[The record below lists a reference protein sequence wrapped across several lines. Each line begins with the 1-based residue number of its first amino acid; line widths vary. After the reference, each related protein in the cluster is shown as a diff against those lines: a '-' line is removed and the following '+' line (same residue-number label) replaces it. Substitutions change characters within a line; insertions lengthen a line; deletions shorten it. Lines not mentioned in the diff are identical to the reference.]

1 MISLAP
7 FFDNSLVPGRQP
19 LRFRANRLS
28 PVARIAYQTGMTD
41 SVSDLIACPK
51 CDVLHKLPQLEK
63 GAQAKCVRCGTVLM
77 APRDGAM
84 TRIVMLSITAL
95 ILMIAAVF
103 FPFLELSVKGL
114 GRKSSVFDAILA
126 FSDGLML
133 PLSFA
138 VAALIV
144 VLPVTRFLAL
154 IYVFAPMALGWAPA
168 RQAREVFKLAEA
180 IRPWAMAE
188 VFIIGVAVALVK
200 VAGLAQVTL
209 GPAFWAFVGLVIIT
223 VLKDNFM
230 CRVTVWQTLN
240 ARSQS

>member
-1 MISLAP
+1 M
-7 FFDNSLVPGRQP
+7 
-19 LRFRANRLS
+19 
-28 PVARIAYQTGMTD
+28 AYHSGMTD
-41 SVSDLIACPK
+41 SLEDMIACPK
-51 CDVLHKLPQLEK
+51 CDALHKVPRLDA
-63 GAQAKCVRCGTVLM
+63 GAQARCVRCGTVLM
-77 APRDGAM
+77 APREGAM
-84 TRIVMLSITAL
+84 TRIVMLSVTAL
-95 ILMIAAVF
+95 VLMIAAVF
-103 FPFLELSVKGL
+103 FPFLELSVQGL
-114 GRKSSVFDAILA
+114 DLKSSVFDAVLA

-144 VLPVTRFLAL
+144 VLPITRFVAL

-168 RQAREVFKLAEA
+168 AHARAAFRLAEQ

-240 ARSQS
+240 ARSPS

>member
-1 MISLAP
+1 
-7 FFDNSLVPGRQP
+7 
-19 LRFRANRLS
+19 
-28 PVARIAYQTGMTD
+28 
-41 SVSDLIACPK
+41 
-51 CDVLHKLPQLEK
+51 
-63 GAQAKCVRCGTVLM
+63 
-77 APRDGAM
+77 M
-84 TRIVMLSITAL
+84 TRIVMLSATGL

-103 FPFLELSVKGL
+103 FPFLELSTHGL

-144 VLPVTRFLAL
+144 VLPITRLIAL

-168 RQAREVFKLAEA
+168 RRARAVFRMAEV

-188 VFIIGVAVALVK
+188 IFIIGVAVALVK
-200 VAGLAQVTL
+200 VAGLATVTL
-209 GPAFWAFVGLVIIT
+209 GPAFWAFVLLVIVT
-223 VLKDNFM
+223 ALKDNFM

-240 ARSQS
+240 QRSV

>member
-1 MISLAP
+1 M
-7 FFDNSLVPGRQP
+7 
-19 LRFRANRLS
+19 
-28 PVARIAYQTGMTD
+28 AYHSQMTD
-41 SVSDLIACPK
+41 SLSDMIACPK
-51 CDVLHKLPQLEK
+51 CDGLHRVPQVDI
-63 GAQAKCVRCGTVLM
+63 GAQARCVRCGTVLM
-77 APRDGAM
+77 APREGAM
-84 TRIVMLSITAL
+84 TRIVMLSMTAL

-103 FPFLELSVKGL
+103 FPFLELSTHGL

-144 VLPVTRFLAL
+144 VLPITRFVAL

-168 RQAREVFKLAEA
+168 KHARSVFKFAEH

-240 ARSQS
+240 ARSPS

>member
-1 MISLAP
+1 
-7 FFDNSLVPGRQP
+7 
-19 LRFRANRLS
+19 
-28 PVARIAYQTGMTD
+28 MTD
-41 SVSDLIACPK
+41 SLSDLIACPK
-51 CDVLHKLPQLEK
+51 CDALHRVPQVET
-63 GAQAKCVRCGTVLM
+63 GAQARCVRCGTVLM
-77 APRDGAM
+77 APREGAM
-84 TRIVMLSITAL
+84 TRIVMLSLTAL

-103 FPFLELSVKGL
+103 FPFLELSTHGL
-114 GRKSSVFDAILA
+114 GRKSSVFDAVLA

-144 VLPVTRFLAL
+144 VLPIARFLAL

-168 RQAREVFKLAEA
+168 RHARAVFKIAEH

-240 ARSQS
+240 ARSPS

>member
-1 MISLAP
+1 M
-7 FFDNSLVPGRQP
+7 
-19 LRFRANRLS
+19 
-28 PVARIAYQTGMTD
+28 AYHSRMTD
-41 SVSDLIACPK
+41 SLSDLIACPK
-51 CDVLHKLPQLEK
+51 CDALHRVPQVET
-63 GAQAKCVRCGTVLM
+63 GAQARCVRCGTVLM
-77 APRDGAM
+77 APREGAM
-84 TRIVMLSITAL
+84 TRIVMLSLTAL

-103 FPFLELSVKGL
+103 FPFLELSTHGL
-114 GRKSSVFDAILA
+114 GRKSSVFDAVLA

-144 VLPVTRFLAL
+144 VLPIARFLAL

-168 RQAREVFKLAEA
+168 RHARAVFKVAEH

-240 ARSQS
+240 ARSPS

>member
-1 MISLAP
+1 M
-7 FFDNSLVPGRQP
+7 
-19 LRFRANRLS
+19 
-28 PVARIAYQTGMTD
+28 AYQTGMTD
-41 SVSDLIACPK
+41 SLSDMIACPK
-51 CDVLHKLPQLEK
+51 CDALHRVPRVAPGE
-63 GAQAKCVRCGTVLM
+63 QAKCVRCGTVLM
-77 APRDGAM
+77 APKEGAM
-84 TRIVMLSITAL
+84 TRIVMLSVTAL
-95 ILMIAAVF
+95 ILMVAAVF
-103 FPFLELSVKGL
+103 FPFLELSVQGL
-114 GRKSSVFDAILA
+114 GTTSSVFDAVLA

-144 VLPVTRFLAL
+144 VLPITRFIAL

-168 RQAREVFKLAEA
+168 RRAKDAYKLAER

-188 VFIIGVAVALVK
+188 IFIIGVAVALVK

-223 VLKDNFM
+223 MLKDNFM

-240 ARSQS
+240 ARSPS

>member
-1 MISLAP
+1 M
-7 FFDNSLVPGRQP
+7 
-19 LRFRANRLS
+19 
-28 PVARIAYQTGMTD
+28 AYHSRMTD
-41 SVSDLIACPK
+41 SLSDLIACPK
-51 CDVLHKLPQLEK
+51 CDALHRVPQVET
-63 GAQAKCVRCGTVLM
+63 GAQARCVRCGTVLM
-77 APRDGAM
+77 APREGAM
-84 TRIVMLSITAL
+84 TRIVMLSLTAL

-103 FPFLELSVKGL
+103 FPFLELSTHGL
-114 GRKSSVFDAILA
+114 GRKSSVFDAVLA

-144 VLPVTRFLAL
+144 VLPIARFLAL

-168 RQAREVFKLAEA
+168 RHARAVFKIAEH

-240 ARSQS
+240 ARSPS

>member
-1 MISLAP
+1 M
-7 FFDNSLVPGRQP
+7 
-19 LRFRANRLS
+19 
-28 PVARIAYQTGMTD
+28 AYHSRMTD
-41 SVSDLIACPK
+41 SLSDMIACPK
-51 CDVLHKLPQLEK
+51 CDALHRVPLLDK
-63 GAQAKCVRCGTVLM
+63 GAEAKCVRCGTVLM

-84 TRIVMLSITAL
+84 TRIVMLSLTAL

-103 FPFLELSVKGL
+103 FPFLKLSVQGL
-114 GRKSSVFDAILA
+114 GRESSVFDAILS

-144 VLPVTRFLAL
+144 VLPMMRFIAL

-168 RQAREVFKLAEA
+168 RHAKAVYKLAETV
-180 IRPWAMAE
+180 RPWAMAE
-188 VFIIGVAVALVK
+188 IFIIGVAVALVK

-209 GPAFWAFVGLVIIT
+209 GPAFWAFVGLVIVT

-240 ARSQS
+240 TRSPS

>member
-1 MISLAP
+1 MTESL
-7 FFDNSLVPGRQP
+7 
-19 LRFRANRLS
+19 
-28 PVARIAYQTGMTD
+28 
-41 SVSDLIACPK
+41 SDMIACPK
-51 CDVLHKLPQLEK
+51 CDALHRVPQIDTGSE
-63 GAQAKCVRCGTVLM
+63 ARCVRCGTVLM

-84 TRIVMLSITAL
+84 TRIVMLSVTAL

-103 FPFLELSVKGL
+103 FPFLELRVQGL
-114 GRKSSVFDAILA
+114 GRKSSVFDAVLA

-144 VLPVTRFLAL
+144 VLPITRFIAL

-168 RQAREVFKLAEA
+168 PHAKAAFRLAEQ

-240 ARSQS
+240 ARSPS

>member
-1 MISLAP
+1 MAYH
-7 FFDNSLVPGRQP
+7 
-19 LRFRANRLS
+19 S
-28 PVARIAYQTGMTD
+28 PMTD
-41 SVSDLIACPK
+41 SLSEMIACPK
-51 CDVLHKLPQLEK
+51 CDALHRVPQVDI
-63 GAQAKCVRCGTVLM
+63 GAQAKCVRCDTVLV
-77 APRDGAM
+77 APREGAM
-84 TRIVMLSITAL
+84 TRIVMLSLTAL

-103 FPFLELSVKGL
+103 FPFLELSVQGL
-114 GRKSSVFDAILA
+114 GRKSSVFDAVLA

-144 VLPVTRFLAL
+144 VLPITRFLAL

-168 RQAREVFKLAEA
+168 RHARAVFKLSET

-240 ARSQS
+240 ARSPS

>member
-1 MISLAP
+1 M
-7 FFDNSLVPGRQP
+7 RM
-19 LRFRANRLS
+19 
-28 PVARIAYQTGMTD
+28 AYHSHMTD
-41 SVSDLIACPK
+41 SLSDMIACPK
-51 CDVLHKLPQLEK
+51 CDALHRVPLLDK
-63 GAQAKCVRCGTVLM
+63 GAEAKCVRCGTVLM

-84 TRIVMLSITAL
+84 TRIVMLSLTAL

-103 FPFLELSVKGL
+103 FPFLKLSIQGL
-114 GRKSSVFDAILA
+114 GRESSVFDAILA

-144 VLPVTRFLAL
+144 VLPMMRFIAL

-168 RQAREVFKLAEA
+168 RHAKAVYKLAETV
-180 IRPWAMAE
+180 RPWAMAE
-188 VFIIGVAVALVK
+188 IFIIGVAVALVK

-209 GPAFWAFVGLVIIT
+209 GPAFWAFVGLVIVT

-240 ARSQS
+240 TRSPS

>member
-1 MISLAP
+1 M
-7 FFDNSLVPGRQP
+7 
-19 LRFRANRLS
+19 
-28 PVARIAYQTGMTD
+28 AYHSRMTD
-41 SVSDLIACPK
+41 SLSDLIACPK
-51 CDVLHKLPQLEK
+51 CDALHRVPQVET
-63 GAQAKCVRCGTVLM
+63 GAQARCVRCGTVLM
-77 APRDGAM
+77 APREGAM
-84 TRIVMLSITAL
+84 TRIVMLSLTAL

-103 FPFLELSVKGL
+103 FPFLELSTHGL
-114 GRKSSVFDAILA
+114 GRKSSVFDAVLA

-144 VLPVTRFLAL
+144 VLPIARFLAL

-168 RQAREVFKLAEA
+168 RHARAVFKMAEH

-240 ARSQS
+240 TRSPS

>member
-1 MISLAP
+1 M
-7 FFDNSLVPGRQP
+7 
-19 LRFRANRLS
+19 
-28 PVARIAYQTGMTD
+28 AYHIRMTD
-41 SVSDLIACPK
+41 SLSEMIACPK
-51 CDVLHKLPQLEK
+51 CDALHRVPQVDI
-63 GAQAKCVRCGTVLM
+63 GAQASCVRCGTVLV
-77 APRDGAM
+77 APREGAM
-84 TRIVMLSITAL
+84 TRIVMLSMTAL
-95 ILMIAAVF
+95 ILMVAAVF
-103 FPFLELSVKGL
+103 FPFLELSTHGL

-144 VLPVTRFLAL
+144 VLPITRFLAL

-168 RQAREVFKLAEA
+168 RHARSVFKLAEH

-209 GPAFWAFVGLVIIT
+209 GPAFWSFVGLVIIT

-240 ARSQS
+240 ARSPF

>member
-1 MISLAP
+1 MVAISYLTRMDDSLA
-7 FFDNSLVPGRQP
+7 D
-19 LRFRANRLS
+19 
-28 PVARIAYQTGMTD
+28 M
-41 SVSDLIACPK
+41 IACPK
-51 CDVLHKLPQLEK
+51 CDALHRIPEVEI
-63 GAQAKCVRCGTVLM
+63 GAQARCARCDTVLM
-77 APRDGAM
+77 APREGAM
-84 TRIVMLSITAL
+84 TRIVMLSITGL
-95 ILMIAAVF
+95 ILMVAAVF
-103 FPFLELSVKGL
+103 FPFLELSTHGL

-144 VLPVTRFLAL
+144 VLPITRLIAL

-168 RQAREVFKLAEA
+168 RNARAAFRMAEM

-188 VFIIGVAVALVK
+188 IFIIGVAVALVK
-200 VAGLAQVTL
+200 VAGLATVTL
-209 GPAFWAFVGLVIIT
+209 GPAFWAFVLLVIVT

-240 ARSQS
+240 QRGA

>member
-1 MISLAP
+1 MAVNL
-7 FFDNSLVPGRQP
+7 LLTP
-19 LRFRANRLS
+19 LS
-28 PVARIAYQTGMTD
+28 IAYHTSMPD
-41 SVSDLIACPK
+41 SLSNMIACPK
-51 CDVLHKLPQLEK
+51 CDALHNVPQLSP

-77 APRDGAM
+77 APRENAM
-84 TRIVMLSITAL
+84 TRIVMLATTAL
-95 ILMIAAVF
+95 ILMVAAVF
-103 FPFLELSVKGL
+103 FPFLELSTHGL

-144 VLPVTRFLAL
+144 VLPVMRFIAL
-154 IYVFAPMALGWAPA
+154 IYVFAPMALGWSPA
-168 RQAREVFKLAEA
+168 RHARDAFRLAEA

-188 VFIIGVAVALVK
+188 IFIIGVAVALVK

-209 GPAFWAFVGLVIIT
+209 GPAFWAFVGLVIVTI
-223 VLKDNFM
+223 LKDNFM

-240 ARSQS
+240 ARSPS

>member
-1 MISLAP
+1 MNES
-7 FFDNSLVPGRQP
+7 
-19 LRFRANRLS
+19 
-28 PVARIAYQTGMTD
+28 M
-41 SVSDLIACPK
+41 SDMIACPK
-51 CDVLHKLPQLEK
+51 CDALHTVPSLAI
-63 GAQAKCVRCGTVLM
+63 GAEAKCVCCGTVLM
-77 APRDGAM
+77 APREGAM
-84 TRIVMLSITAL
+84 TRIVMLSATGL
-95 ILMIAAVF
+95 ILMVAAVF
-103 FPFLELSVKGL
+103 FPFLELSTHGL
-114 GRKSSVFDAILA
+114 GRKSSVFDAIFA

-144 VLPVTRFLAL
+144 VLPILRFAAL
-154 IYVFAPMALGWAPA
+154 IYVFAPMALGWSPA
-168 RQAREVFKLAEA
+168 RRAKGVFRMAEA

-188 VFIIGVAVALVK
+188 IFIIGVAVALVK

-240 ARSQS
+240 ARSPS

>member
-1 MISLAP
+1 
-7 FFDNSLVPGRQP
+7 
-19 LRFRANRLS
+19 
-28 PVARIAYQTGMTD
+28 MTD
-41 SVSDLIACPK
+41 SMSDMIACPK
-51 CDVLHKLPQLEK
+51 CDALHRVPHVQP
-63 GAQAKCVRCGTVLM
+63 GAQARCVRCGTVLM
-77 APRDGAM
+77 APREGAM
-84 TRIVMLSITAL
+84 TRIVMLSATGL
-95 ILMIAAVF
+95 ILMVAAVF
-103 FPFLELSVKGL
+103 FPFLELSTHGL

-144 VLPVTRFLAL
+144 VLPITRFIAL
-154 IYVFAPMALGWAPA
+154 IYVFAPMALGWKPA
-168 RQAREVFKLAEA
+168 SRARAVFRMAET

-188 VFIIGVAVALVK
+188 IFIIGVAVALVK

-240 ARSQS
+240 ARSPS

>member
-1 MISLAP
+1 M
-7 FFDNSLVPGRQP
+7 
-19 LRFRANRLS
+19 
-28 PVARIAYQTGMTD
+28 AYHWAMTD
-41 SVSDLIACPK
+41 SLDQMIACPK
-51 CDVLHKLPQLEK
+51 CDALHRVPQVEK
-63 GAQAKCVRCGTVLM
+63 GARARCVRCGTVLM

-84 TRIVMLSITAL
+84 TQIVMLAVTAL
-95 ILMIAAVF
+95 ILMVAAVF
-103 FPFLELSVKGL
+103 FPFLELSTHGL

-144 VLPVTRFLAL
+144 VLPVMRFIAL

-168 RQAREVFKLAEA
+168 PRARAMFRLAET

-209 GPAFWAFVGLVIIT
+209 GPAFWAFVGLVIVT
-223 VLKDNFM
+223 VLKDSFM
-230 CRVTVWQTLN
+230 CRVTVWQTLDQ
-240 ARSQS
+240 RSPS

>member
-1 MISLAP
+1 M
-7 FFDNSLVPGRQP
+7 
-19 LRFRANRLS
+19 
-28 PVARIAYQTGMTD
+28 AYQCGMSD

-51 CDVLHKLPQLEK
+51 CDALHRVPDVDI
-63 GAQAKCVRCGTVLM
+63 GAQARCVRCGTVLM
-77 APRDGAM
+77 APKEGAM
-84 TRIVMLSITAL
+84 TRIVMLSVTAL
-95 ILMIAAVF
+95 ILMVAAVF
-103 FPFLELSVKGL
+103 FPFLELSVQGL
-114 GRKSSVFDAILA
+114 GRKSSVFDAVLA

-133 PLSFA
+133 PLSVA

-144 VLPVTRFLAL
+144 VLPVFRFLAL

-168 RQAREVFKLAEA
+168 PRAKTVFKLAESV
-180 IRPWAMAE
+180 RPWAMAE
-188 VFIIGVAVALVK
+188 IFIIGVAVALVK

-240 ARSQS
+240 ARSPS

>member
-1 MISLAP
+1 
-7 FFDNSLVPGRQP
+7 
-19 LRFRANRLS
+19 
-28 PVARIAYQTGMTD
+28 MTD
-41 SVSDLIACPK
+41 SLSQMIACPK
-51 CDVLHKLPQLEK
+51 CDVLHRIPEVET
-63 GAQAKCVRCGTVLM
+63 GAQARCVRCDTVLM
-77 APRDGAM
+77 APRQRAM

-95 ILMIAAVF
+95 VLMIAAVF
-103 FPFLELSVKGL
+103 FPFLELSVQGL

-154 IYVFAPMALGWAPA
+154 IYVFAPMALGWEPA
-168 RQAREVFKLAEA
+168 SRAKEAFKLAEA
-180 IRPWAMAE
+180 IRPWAMTE
-188 VFIIGVAVALVK
+188 IFIIGVAVALVK

-209 GPAFWAFVGLVIIT
+209 GPAFWAFVLLVIIT

-240 ARSQS
+240 ARSRS

>member
-1 MISLAP
+1 M
-7 FFDNSLVPGRQP
+7 
-19 LRFRANRLS
+19 
-28 PVARIAYQTGMTD
+28 AYHSGMTD
-41 SVSDLIACPK
+41 SLEDMIACPK
-51 CDVLHKLPQLEK
+51 CDALHKVPRLDA
-63 GAQAKCVRCGTVLM
+63 GAQARCVRCGTVLM
-77 APRDGAM
+77 APREGAM
-84 TRIVMLSITAL
+84 TRIVMLSVTAL
-95 ILMIAAVF
+95 VLMIAAVF
-103 FPFLELSVKGL
+103 FPFLELSVQGL
-114 GRKSSVFDAILA
+114 DLKSSVFDAVLA
-126 FSDGLML
+126 CSDGLML

-144 VLPVTRFLAL
+144 VLPITRFVAL

-168 RQAREVFKLAEA
+168 AHARAAFRLAEQ

-240 ARSQS
+240 ARSPS

>member
-1 MISLAP
+1 M
-7 FFDNSLVPGRQP
+7 
-19 LRFRANRLS
+19 
-28 PVARIAYQTGMTD
+28 
-41 SVSDLIACPK
+41 
-51 CDVLHKLPQLEK
+51 
-63 GAQAKCVRCGTVLM
+63 RCGTVLM

-84 TRIVMLSITAL
+84 TRIVMLSVTAL

-103 FPFLELSVKGL
+103 FPFLELRVQGL
-114 GRKSSVFDAILA
+114 GRKSSVFDAVLA

-144 VLPVTRFLAL
+144 VLPITRFIAL

-168 RQAREVFKLAEA
+168 PHAKAAFRLAEQ

-240 ARSQS
+240 ARSPS

>member
-1 MISLAP
+1 M
-7 FFDNSLVPGRQP
+7 
-19 LRFRANRLS
+19 
-28 PVARIAYQTGMTD
+28 AYHSGMTD
-41 SVSDLIACPK
+41 SLPDMIACPK
-51 CDVLHKLPQLEK
+51 CDALHKVPRLDV
-63 GAQAKCVRCGTVLM
+63 GAQARCVRCGTVLM

-84 TRIVMLSITAL
+84 TRIVMLSVTAL
-95 ILMIAAVF
+95 VLMIAAVF
-103 FPFLELSVKGL
+103 FPFLELSVQGL
-114 GRKSSVFDAILA
+114 DRKSSVFDAVLA

-144 VLPVTRFLAL
+144 VLPITRFVAL

-168 RQAREVFKLAEA
+168 AHARAAFRLAEQ

-240 ARSQS
+240 ARRPS

>member
-1 MISLAP
+1 M
-7 FFDNSLVPGRQP
+7 
-19 LRFRANRLS
+19 
-28 PVARIAYQTGMTD
+28 
-41 SVSDLIACPK
+41 IACPK
-51 CDVLHKLPQLEK
+51 CDALHYLPHVEIGEK
-63 GAQAKCVRCGTVLM
+63 AQCVRCGTVLM
-77 APRDGAM
+77 APKEGAM
-84 TRIVMLSITAL
+84 TQIVMLSATAL
-95 ILMIAAVF
+95 VLMIAAVF
-103 FPFLELSVKGL
+103 FPFLELSTHGL
-114 GRKSSVFDAILA
+114 GNKTSVFDAILA
-126 FSDGLML
+126 FSHGLML

-144 VLPVTRFLAL
+144 VLPMTRFIAQ

-168 RQAREVFKLAEA
+168 PQAGKVFRLAER

-223 VLKDNFM
+223 ILKDSFM

-240 ARSQS
+240 ARSPS

>member
-1 MISLAP
+1 M
-7 FFDNSLVPGRQP
+7 
-19 LRFRANRLS
+19 
-28 PVARIAYQTGMTD
+28 AYQTGMND
-41 SVSDLIACPK
+41 SLSDMIACPK
-51 CDVLHKLPQLEK
+51 CDALHRVAQVHPGE
-63 GAQAKCVRCGTVLM
+63 QAKCVRCGTVLM
-77 APRDGAM
+77 APKDGAM
-84 TRIVMLSITAL
+84 TRIVMLSVTAL

-103 FPFLELSVKGL
+103 FPFLELSVQGL
-114 GRKSSVFDAILA
+114 GTTSSVFDAVLA

-144 VLPVTRFLAL
+144 VLPITRFIAL

-168 RQAREVFKLAEA
+168 RRAKEAYKLAET

-188 VFIIGVAVALVK
+188 IFIIGVAVALVK

-223 VLKDNFM
+223 ALKDNFM

-240 ARSQS
+240 ARSPS

>member
-1 MISLAP
+1 
-7 FFDNSLVPGRQP
+7 
-19 LRFRANRLS
+19 
-28 PVARIAYQTGMTD
+28 MTD
-41 SVSDLIACPK
+41 SIDDLIACPN
-51 CDVLHKLPQLEK
+51 CDALHRLRSVET

-77 APRDGAM
+77 APREGAM
-84 TRIVMLSITAL
+84 TRIVMLSATAL
-95 ILMIAAVF
+95 ILMVGAVF
-103 FPFLELSVKGL
+103 FPFLELSAQGL

-154 IYVFAPMALGWAPA
+154 LYVFGPMALGWEPA
-168 RQAREVFKLAEA
+168 KHAKAVFRLAET

-209 GPAFWAFVGLVIIT
+209 GPAFWAFVGLVIVT

-240 ARSQS
+240 ARSPS

>member
-1 MISLAP
+1 
-7 FFDNSLVPGRQP
+7 
-19 LRFRANRLS
+19 
-28 PVARIAYQTGMTD
+28 
-41 SVSDLIACPK
+41 
-51 CDVLHKLPQLEK
+51 
-63 GAQAKCVRCGTVLM
+63 M
-77 APRDGAM
+77 APREGAM
-84 TRIVMLSITAL
+84 TRIVMLSMAAL
-95 ILMIAAVF
+95 ILMVAAVF
-103 FPFLELSVKGL
+103 FPFLELSVQGL
-114 GRKSSVFDAILA
+114 GHKSSVFDAVLA

-144 VLPVTRFLAL
+144 VLPITRFLAL

-168 RQAREVFKLAEA
+168 KHARSVFKLAEY

-240 ARSQS
+240 ARSPS

>member
-1 MISLAP
+1 M
-7 FFDNSLVPGRQP
+7 
-19 LRFRANRLS
+19 
-28 PVARIAYQTGMTD
+28 AYHSHMTD
-41 SVSDLIACPK
+41 SLSDMIACPK
-51 CDVLHKLPQLEK
+51 CDALHRVPLLDK
-63 GAQAKCVRCGTVLM
+63 GAEAKCVRCGTVLM

-84 TRIVMLSITAL
+84 TRIVMLSLTAL

-103 FPFLELSVKGL
+103 FPFLKLSIQGL
-114 GRKSSVFDAILA
+114 GRESSVFDAILA

-144 VLPVTRFLAL
+144 VLPMMRFIAL

-168 RQAREVFKLAEA
+168 RHAKAVYKLAETV
-180 IRPWAMAE
+180 RPWAMAE
-188 VFIIGVAVALVK
+188 IFIIGVAVALVK

-209 GPAFWAFVGLVIIT
+209 GPAFWAFVGLVIVT

-240 ARSQS
+240 TRSPS